1 MTDEVFMAFLRG
13 YAYAIQMQGYGNGP
27 VPDSF
32 KPIVPYFKNED
43 GTMNREQTLDG
54 GTFTGIVGTSGQIC
68 SKQREG
74 IQVYKFPRQGQR
86 IAPRPQTNAARN

>member
-1 MTDEVFMAFLRG
+1 MTDVVFMAFLRG

-43 GTMNREQTLDG
+43 GTINREQTLDG
-54 GTFTGIVGTSGQIC
+54 GSFTGIVGIERANLLKT
-68 SKQREG
+68 
-74 IQVYKFPRQGQR
+74 
-86 IAPRPQTNAARN
+86 A